1 MMAASHTEYGT
12 GIRLSTLLEGYAQ
25 VSPADEREIVG
36 LSLDSRR
43 TRPGD
48 LFLACRGGARH
59 GAEFI
64 EDAVRA
70 GAVAVALE
78 SNAAADV
85 QGSTN
90 VGRSRRPA
98 SRDIGTSLYGT
109 GGRTPGATPTATH
122 SVPVYDIA
130 DLGQKIG
137 HIAARFYGH
146 PSHDFTVIGVTGT
159 NGKTSV
165 THFLAQALSSPCGV
179 IGTLGNGMYGQ
190 LETASHTTPDAVTLQ
205 ALLAQLHERGAPN
218 VVMEVSSHG
227 LEQGRVNGVEFDIAV
242 FTNLSRDHLDYH
254 PDMTAYG
261 TAKRRLFQVPGLRH
275 AVVNGDDD
283 YGRELLS
290 TLPKG
295 VEPLAFGLS
304 ACGVASVAQV
314 RGMNLRLH
322 SQGLSLDVE
331 SPWGAG
337 RLESALW
344 GRFNASNLLAALA
357 VLLTMGVPLA
367 DALQRLSRV
376 SPVPGRM
383 ELIAGRADLPTVIVD
398 YAHSPDA
405 LQQALAAVRE
415 HSGDGQGRPSVAGT
429 GRPGATTGGRVW
441 CVFGCGGGRDRG
453 KRPLMGAIAERYA
466 DFVVVT
472 DDNPRHEDPV
482 SIVAEILGGMTNPYA
497 VYVRRDRAE
506 ALAFAIRHAGA
517 ADIIL
522 VAGKG
527 HEDYQLI
534 GAEKIPF
541 SDREQV
547 AKLLAAREK

>member
-1 MMAASHTEYGT
+1 MMAASRTEYGT
-12 GIRLSTLLEGYAQ
+12 GIPLSTLLEGYAP
-25 VSPADEREIVG
+25 VSPGDEREILG

-48 LFLACRGGARH
+48 LFLAQQGGARH
-59 GAEFI
+59 GSEFI
-64 EDAVRA
+64 EDAVCA
-70 GAVAVALE
+70 GAVAVAVE
-78 SNAAADV
+78 SKA
-85 QGSTN
+85 
-90 VGRSRRPA
+90 
-98 SRDIGTSLYGT
+98 
-109 GGRTPGATPTATH
+109 ATPTAMRA
-122 SVPVYDIA
+122 VPVYDIA
-130 DLGQKIG
+130 GLGQKIG

-146 PSHDFTVIGVTGT
+146 PSHDLTVIGVTGT

-179 IGTLGNGMYGQ
+179 IGTLGNGIYGQ
-190 LETASHTTPDAVTLQ
+190 LESGSHTTPDAVTLQ
-205 ALLAQLHERGAPN
+205 ALLASVHERGAPS

-254 PDMTAYG
+254 PDMAAYG
-261 TAKRRLFQVPGLRH
+261 AAKRRLFQMPGLRH
-275 AVVNGDDD
+275 AVINCDDD

-295 VEPLAFGLS
+295 VAPLAFGLS
-304 ACGVASVAQV
+304 ACGIMEAPQV
-314 RGMNLRLH
+314 RGMALRLH
-322 SQGLSLDVE
+322 AQGLVLDVE
-331 SPWGAG
+331 TPWGAG
-337 RLESALW
+337 SIESTLW

-376 SPVPGRM
+376 RAVPGRM
-383 ELIAGRADLPTVIVD
+383 EHIAGRADQPTVIVD

-405 LQQALAAVRE
+405 LQQTLAAVRE
-415 HSGDGQGRPSVAGT
+415 HTDGRI
-429 GRPGATTGGRVW
+429 W
-441 CVFGCGGGRDRG
+441 CVFGCGGDRDRG
-453 KRPLMGAIAERYA
+453 KRPLMGAIAEQYA

-472 DDNPRHEDPV
+472 DYNPRHEDPI
-482 SIVAEILGGMTNPYA
+482 SIVAEILAGMDRPYA
-497 VYVRRDRAE
+497 AYVRRDRAE
-506 ALAFAIRHAGA
+506 ALAFAIRHAA
-517 ADIIL
+517 ATDIIL

-527 HEDYQLI
+527 HENYQLI

-547 AKLLAAREK
+547 AKLLAREQ

>member
-1 MMAASHTEYGT
+1 MATARAEYGA
-12 GIRLSTLLEGYAQ
+12 GIRLSTLLEGYVRVA
-25 VSPADEREIVG
+25 PADEREIMG

-43 TRPGD
+43 IRPGD
-48 LFLACRGGARH
+48 LFVATQGGIRH

-70 GAVAVALE
+70 GAVAAVVE
-78 SNAAADV
+78 SNV
-85 QGSTN
+85 
-90 VGRSRRPA
+90 
-98 SRDIGTSLYGT
+98 
-109 GGRTPGATPTATH
+109 
-122 SVPVYDIA
+122 SVPAAPPSVPMYDIA

-146 PSHDFTVIGVTGT
+146 PSHDLSVIGVTGT

-165 THFLAQALSSPCGV
+165 THFLAQTVSTPCGL
-179 IGTLGNGMYGQ
+179 IGTLGNGIYGQ
-190 LETASHTTPDAVTLQ
+190 LETGSHTTPDAVTLQ
-205 ALLAQLHERGAPN
+205 ALLAQLRDRGAPN
-218 VVMEVSSHG
+218 VAMEVSSHG
-227 LEQGRVNGVEFDIAV
+227 LDQGRVNGVEFDIGV

-261 TAKRRLFQVPGLRH
+261 AAKARLFQMPGLRR
-275 AVVNGDDD
+275 AVINCDDN

-290 TLPKG
+290 TLPNG

-304 ACGVASVAQV
+304 ACDVAGVAQV
-314 RGMNLRLH
+314 RGVALRLH
-322 SQGLSLDVE
+322 NQGLSLDVE
-331 SPWGAG
+331 TPWGAG

-357 VLLTMGVPLA
+357 VLLTLGVPLA

-383 ELIAGRADLPTVIVD
+383 ECIASLPRQITGQPTVIVD

-405 LQQALAAVRE
+405 LQQALVALRE
-415 HSGDGQGRPSVAGT
+415 HAILELPGT
-429 GRPGATTGGRVW
+429 SRVW

-472 DDNPRHEDPV
+472 DDNPRQEDPV
-482 SIVAEILGGMTNPYA
+482 GIVAEILAGMDHPYA
-497 VYVRRDRAE
+497 AYVRRERAE
-506 ALAFAIRHAGA
+506 ALAFAIRHAA
-517 ADIIL
+517 PADIIL

-527 HEDYQLI
+527 HEAYQLI
-534 GAEKIPF
+534 GAEKLPF

-547 AKLLAAREK
+547 AKLLTMGRDAQQRITREK

>member
-1 MMAASHTEYGT
+1 MMAASRTEYGT

-25 VSPADEREIVG
+25 VSPADEREIAG
-36 LSLDSRR
+36 LSLDSRSTR
-43 TRPGD
+43 TGD
-48 LFLACRGGARH
+48 LFLACPGGARH

-78 SNAAADV
+78 SNAAA
-85 QGSTN
+85 
-90 VGRSRRPA
+90 
-98 SRDIGTSLYGT
+98 
-109 GGRTPGATPTATH
+109 PTATH

-130 DLGQKIG
+130 ELGQKIG

-146 PSHDFTVIGVTGT
+146 PSHYLTVIGVTGT

-190 LETASHTTPDAVTLQ
+190 LETGSHTTPDAVTLQ
-205 ALLAQLHERGAPN
+205 ALLAQLHERGATN

-261 TAKRRLFQVPGLRH
+261 AAKRRLFQMPGLRH
-275 AVVNGDDD
+275 AVVNCDDD

-290 TLPKG
+290 TLPNG

-304 ACGVASVAQV
+304 ACDGQGRPSVAGTGRPGATEVAGLAQV

-337 RLESALW
+337 RIESAMW

-357 VLLTMGVPLA
+357 TLLVMGVPLA

-383 ELIAGRADLPTVIVD
+383 DLIAGRANQPTVIVD

-415 HSGDGQGRPSVAGT
+415 HSGTD
-429 GRPGATTGGRVW
+429 GRVW

-453 KRPLMGAIAERYA
+453 KRPLMGAIAEQYA

-482 SIVAEILGGMTNPYA
+482 GIVAEILAGMVNPYA
-497 VYVRRDRAE
+497 VYVHRDRAE
-506 ALAFAIRHAGA
+506 ALAFAIRHAGL

>member
-1 MMAASHTEYGT
+1 MGSGLYG
-12 GIRLSTLLEGYAQ
+12 R
-25 VSPADEREIVG
+25 
-36 LSLDSRR
+36 
-43 TRPGD
+43 
-48 LFLACRGGARH
+48 
-59 GAEFI
+59 
-64 EDAVRA
+64 
-70 GAVAVALE
+70 LE
-78 SNAAADV
+78 S
-85 QGSTN
+85 G
-90 VGRSRRPA
+90 
-98 SRDIGTSLYGT
+98 
-109 GGRTPGATPTATH
+109 
-122 SVPVYDIA
+122 
-130 DLGQKIG
+130 
-137 HIAARFYGH
+137 
-146 PSHDFTVIGVTGT
+146 
-159 NGKTSV
+159 
-165 THFLAQALSSPCGV
+165 
-179 IGTLGNGMYGQ
+179 
-190 LETASHTTPDAVTLQ
+190 SHTTPDAVTLQ

-261 TAKRRLFQVPGLRH
+261 AAKRRLFQMPGLRH
-275 AVVNGDDD
+275 AVINCDDD
-283 YGRELLS
+283 FGRELLS

-304 ACGVASVAQV
+304 AYDVAGIAQV
-314 RGMNLRLH
+314 RGLNLRLH

-337 RLESALW
+337 RLESALR
-344 GRFNASNLLAALA
+344 GRFNASNLLAALS

-383 ELIAGRADLPTVIVD
+383 ELIAGRPGQPTVIVD

-415 HSGDGQGRPSVAGT
+415 HST
-429 GRPGATTGGRVW
+429 GRRVW

-482 SIVAEILGGMTNPYA
+482 GIVAEILAGMVNPYA

-506 ALAFAIRHAGA
+506 ALAFAIRHAGP

-541 SDREQV
+541 SDREQA
-547 AKLLAAREK
+547 AKLLAMGRDAQVSRGQDAQERPARER

>member
-70 GAVAVALE
+70 GAVAVSLE
-78 SNAAADV
+78 SNAAA
-85 QGSTN
+85 
-90 VGRSRRPA
+90 
-98 SRDIGTSLYGT
+98 
-109 GGRTPGATPTATH
+109 PTATH

-190 LETASHTTPDAVTLQ
+190 LEKTDSHTTPDAVTLQ

-261 TAKRRLFQVPGLRH
+261 AAKRRLFQVPGLRH

-290 TLPKG
+290 TLPKD

-331 SPWGAG
+331 SPWGSG
-337 RLESALW
+337 GLESALW

-383 ELIAGRADLPTVIVD
+383 ELIAGRTDLPTVIVD

-415 HSGDGQGRPSVAGT
+415 HTA
-429 GRPGATTGGRVW
+429 TGGRVW

-482 SIVAEILGGMTNPYA
+482 GIVAEILGGMTNPYA

-517 ADIIL
+517 AGIIL

-534 GAEKIPF
+534 GAERIPF

>member
-1 MMAASHTEYGT
+1 MMAAPRTEYGT
-12 GIRLSTLLEGYAQ
+12 GLRLSTLLEGYAQ
-25 VSPADEREIVG
+25 VSPTDEREILG

-48 LFLACRGGARH
+48 LFLAQQGAARH

-70 GAVAVALE
+70 GAVAVAVE
-78 SNAAADV
+78 SNAA
-85 QGSTN
+85 
-90 VGRSRRPA
+90 
-98 SRDIGTSLYGT
+98 
-109 GGRTPGATPTATH
+109 TPTAMQ
-122 SVPVYDIA
+122 SVPVYDIVA
-130 DLGQKIG
+130 LGQKIG
-137 HIAARFYGH
+137 NIAARFYGH
-146 PSHDFTVIGVTGT
+146 PSHDLTVIGVTGT

-165 THFLAQALSSPCGV
+165 THFLAQALSNTVRREELGVRCNTSSRLTPHASPAEGPCGV
-179 IGTLGNGMYGQ
+179 IGTLGNGIYGQ
-190 LETASHTTPDAVTLQ
+190 LETGSHTTPDAVTLQ
-205 ALLAQLHERGAPN
+205 ALLAQLHERGASN

-254 PDMTAYG
+254 TDMTAYG
-261 TAKRRLFQVPGLRH
+261 AAKGRLFQMPGLRH
-275 AVVNGDDD
+275 AVINCDDD
-283 YGRELLS
+283 FGRELLS

-304 ACGVASVAQV
+304 AYDVAGIAQV
-314 RGMNLRLH
+314 RGLNLRLH

-344 GRFNASNLLAALA
+344 GRFNASNLFAALA

-383 ELIAGRADLPTVIVD
+383 EFIAGRPGQPTVIVD

-405 LQQALAAVRE
+405 LQQALEAVRE
-415 HSGDGQGRPSVAGT
+415 HST
-429 GRPGATTGGRVW
+429 GRRVW

-482 SIVAEILGGMTNPYA
+482 GIVAEILAGMVNPYA
-497 VYVRRDRAE
+497 VYVHRDRAE
-506 ALAFAIRHAGA
+506 ALAFAIRHARP

-541 SDREQV
+541 SDREQA
-547 AKLLAAREK
+547 AKLLAMGRDAQVSRGQDAQERPARER

>member
-1 MMAASHTEYGT
+1 
-12 GIRLSTLLEGYAQ
+12 
-25 VSPADEREIVG
+25 
-36 LSLDSRR
+36 
-43 TRPGD
+43 RPGD
-48 LFLACRGGARH
+48 LFLAQQGGARH

-64 EDAVRA
+64 EDAVHA
-70 GAVAVALE
+70 GAVAVAVE
-78 SNAAADV
+78 SNA
-85 QGSTN
+85 
-90 VGRSRRPA
+90 
-98 SRDIGTSLYGT
+98 
-109 GGRTPGATPTATH
+109 TALTAH
-122 SVPVYDIA
+122 TVPIYNIA
-130 DLGQKIG
+130 GLGQKIG
-137 HIAARFYGH
+137 PIAARFYGH

-179 IGTLGNGMYGQ
+179 VGTLGNGIYGQ
-190 LETASHTTPDAVTLQ
+190 LETGSHTTPDAVTLQ
-205 ALLAQLHERGAPN
+205 ALLAQLHERGATN

-261 TAKRRLFQVPGLRH
+261 AAKRRLFQMPGLRH
-275 AVVNGDDD
+275 AVINSDDD

-290 TLPKG
+290 MLPKG
-295 VEPLAFGLS
+295 VQPLAFGLS
-304 ACGVASVAQV
+304 AYGVASVVQV

-331 SPWGAG
+331 SPWGSG

-415 HSGDGQGRPSVAGT
+415 HTGDGQGRPSVAGT
-429 GRPGATTGGRVW
+429 GRPGATDVHGSTNVAGGRTPGATTGRRVW

-482 SIVAEILGGMTNPYA
+482 GIVAEILGGMTNPYA

>member
-1 MMAASHTEYGT
+1 
-12 GIRLSTLLEGYAQ
+12 
-25 VSPADEREIVG
+25 
-36 LSLDSRR
+36 
-43 TRPGD
+43 
-48 LFLACRGGARH
+48 
-59 GAEFI
+59 
-64 EDAVRA
+64 
-70 GAVAVALE
+70 
-78 SNAAADV
+78 
-85 QGSTN
+85 
-90 VGRSRRPA
+90 
-98 SRDIGTSLYGT
+98 
-109 GGRTPGATPTATH
+109 
-122 SVPVYDIA
+122 
-130 DLGQKIG
+130 
-137 HIAARFYGH
+137 
-146 PSHDFTVIGVTGT
+146 
-159 NGKTSV
+159 
-165 THFLAQALSSPCGV
+165 
-179 IGTLGNGMYGQ
+179 
-190 LETASHTTPDAVTLQ
+190 
-205 ALLAQLHERGAPN
+205 
-218 VVMEVSSHG
+218 
-227 LEQGRVNGVEFDIAV
+227 
-242 FTNLSRDHLDYH
+242 
-254 PDMTAYG
+254 MTAYG
-261 TAKRRLFQVPGLRH
+261 AAKHRLFQMPGLRH
-275 AVVNGDDD
+275 AVVNCDDD
-283 YGRELLS
+283 FGRELLS

-304 ACGVASVAQV
+304 AYDVAGIAQV
-314 RGMNLRLH
+314 RGLNLRLH

-383 ELIAGRADLPTVIVD
+383 ERIAGRPGQPTVIVD

-405 LQQALAAVRE
+405 LQQALAAMHE

-429 GRPGATTGGRVW
+429 GRPGATTGRRVW

-453 KRPLMGAIAERYA
+453 KRPLMGAIAERYS

-482 SIVAEILGGMTNPYA
+482 GIVAEILAGMANPYA

-506 ALAFAIRHAGA
+506 ALAFAIRHAKP
-517 ADIIL
+517 ADTIL

-541 SDREQV
+541 SDREQA
-547 AKLLAAREK
+547 AKLLAARGK